1 VEKAGNIMAT
11 FTQFSGDVDVIAAL
25 SDKPN
30 SSDSL
35 TAAQLK
41 AKFDDAS
48 GLIKTFINS
57 TLLSE
62 LASTTDGS
70 SASDY
75 VGLTTISGVTG
86 TTVQSAL
93 EDLVSTLQ
101 AVANGSS
108 GADFLGMTA
117 ITEAG
122 AGETVQSVVEGI
134 VTWLKAVGAAGD
146 LGATAFTGISAT
158 TIQTQIEA
166 VYAAIVTSSGDVTG
180 PASATDADLVQFNGA
195 TGKLVKDGIAVVT
208 TVASPGLDTDI
219 PTAKAVRAAISAGGA
234 GDVSGP
240 ASSTDENIALFDST
254 SGKLIKDGGISLSG
268 SDATAITG
276 TAGTSGNLGE
286 FNADGDLI
294 DSTHSIDQDLNQA
307 DNVIFASVST
317 ARSFYSGS
325 NLNAQTGTSYTL
337 VLTDSG
343 KFVTLT
349 NASAIALTI
358 PLNAAVAYPI
368 GTQIEIS
375 SYGAG
380 DVTVSCAG
388 TLNSAGSFT
397 KLTTQYKCATLKKM
411 GTDTW
416 LAIGLES

>member
-1 VEKAGNIMAT
+1 MAT

-294 DSTHSIDQDLNQA
+294 DSTHSIDQDLNEA

>member
-1 VEKAGNIMAT
+1 MAT